1 MWRLDARWRDD
12 GKANRCGC
20 FREFVGGFIVVI
32 GLFEFELAERV
43 KARGPC

>member
-1 MWRLDARWRDD
+1 MRRLDARRRDD
-12 GKANRCGC
+12 DQANRCGC